1 MTIHKISD
9 NLVAFF
15 FTLQQRRGMLVLKP
29 DATAVPLYKSRSAA
43 AYQYTLRRDLV
54 QYAKIPPNL
63 EYYGGDVWSIDTPDL
78 MVNKTP
84 IFMYLGLA
92 L

>member
-1 MTIHKISD
+1 
-9 NLVAFF
+9 
-15 FTLQQRRGMLVLKP
+15 MLVLKP

-63 EYYGGDVWSIDTPDL
+63 EYYGGDV
-78 MVNKTP
+78 
-84 IFMYLGLA
+84 
-92 L
+92 